1 MESSKTRNNQKQ
13 TNKKTEVKTMHHN
26 ERRQRTETISE
37 RNLMWNNQ
45 GLWNH
50 YCDVERSTGKVNNT
64 DEHIKT
70 FKDCMLLI
78 VTGKS
83 YKSKAQY

>member
-1 MESSKTRNNQKQ
+1 
-13 TNKKTEVKTMHHN
+13 MHHN
-26 ERRQRTETISE
+26 ETRQRTETISE
-37 RNLMWNNQ
+37 INLMWNNQ

-50 YCDVERSTGKVNNT
+50 YYDVERSTGKVNNT
-64 DEHIKT
+64 DEHIKS

-78 VTGKS
+78 VTWKS